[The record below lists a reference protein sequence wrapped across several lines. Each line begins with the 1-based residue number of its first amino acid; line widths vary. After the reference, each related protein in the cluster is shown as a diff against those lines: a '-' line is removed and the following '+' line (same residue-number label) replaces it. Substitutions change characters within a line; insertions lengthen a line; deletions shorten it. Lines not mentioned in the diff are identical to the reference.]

1 MNNTQVRIETP
12 VHQALD
18 AYKSLIYTT
27 TGFKLDFSD
36 VIKLLLIQA
45 DSKVNLE
52 ALEKVNANMH

>member
-1 MNNTQVRIETP
+1 MNKTHIQLKIP

-52 ALEKVNANMH
+52 ALEKVNANM